1 MLQKSFLA
9 KAALTLAGFALV
21 AGAPFIAM
29 AQEEGGTKTA
39 HELRADYNK
48 AVEGKTIAFLPIAL
62 GVPLQDEWERV
73 VRTEAAWRGMKYVV
87 RDPNNNPSAMQ
98 QALTALVNDKPDVL
112 IVQNPSVTL
121 LMKELK
127 RAEAQGT
134 HVIQVNMSSNYKS
147 DAFVGADWYEVGR
160 LLAEDVV
167 KQCGAGSGKSGKVS
181 IVQGELT
188 AAASVDQIGGIM
200 DTFKKDPSIKVVSNQ
215 AANWDANAALNITST
230 VIQQNPDLCAS
241 IGFWGIMESGAAQAI
256 RNAGKIDQV
265 KVYASGEGSQLD
277 CDQVNQGN
285 FYKFLSYKAT
295 EQGHDLISAAVT
307 LLEENQKPGEKHLE
321 YYTQPIWLDKTN
333 ANGGNCFALPKT
345 AATSPVPMAPTTR
358 SSKVDRDFR
367 RAAGVVH
374 RAGGSCPLKECV
386 DVGQHHGHRLRHA
399 VAGQPVAAAL
409 AFGTAAEA
417 VVRAGDPLH
426 LDDRVAAL
434 VLRDNSQLCRNG
446 EFSFADAAL
455 RRVRL
460 RRPRHGVLP
469 DHRRHRSQ
477 RRRHLRALQF
487 HRPVPAQRRRAAG
500 SGWSSS
506 ARWRSAR
513 QSAAST
519 AC

>member
-1 MLQKSFLA
+1 MLQKSFL
-9 KAALTLAGFALV
+9 KAALTLAGFALA
-21 AGAPFIAM
+21 AGAPSIAM

-73 VRTEAAWRGMKYVV
+73 IRTEAAWRGMKYVV

-147 DAFVGADWYEVGR
+147 DAFVGADWYEGGDM
-160 LLAEDVV
+160 LAEDVV

-241 IGFWGIMESGAAQAI
+241 IGFWGIMQSGAAQAI
-256 RNAGKIDQV
+256 RNANKIGQV

-277 CDQVNQGN
+277 CDQGGQGN
-285 FYKFLSYKAT
+285 FYTFRSYTAT
-295 EQGHDLISAAVT
+295 EHGHDAFVAAET
-307 LLEENQKPGEKHLE
+307 LLQGSDKPGTKHRE
-321 YYTQPIWLDKTN
+321 FYPRPVWLDKSN
-333 ANGGNCFALPKT
+333 
-345 AATSPVPMAPTTR
+345 
-358 SSKVDRDFR
+358 
-367 RAAGVVH
+367 
-374 RAGGSCPLKECV
+374 
-386 DVGQHHGHRLRHA
+386 
-399 VAGQPVAAAL
+399 
-409 AFGTAAEA
+409 
-417 VVRAGDPLH
+417 
-426 LDDRVAAL
+426 
-434 VLRDNSQLCRNG
+434 
-446 EFSFADAAL
+446 
-455 RRVRL
+455 
-460 RRPRHGVLP
+460 
-469 DHRRHRSQ
+469 
-477 RRRHLRALQF
+477 
-487 HRPVPAQRRRAAG
+487 
-500 SGWSSS
+500 
-506 ARWRSAR
+506 
-513 QSAAST
+513 
-519 AC
+519 